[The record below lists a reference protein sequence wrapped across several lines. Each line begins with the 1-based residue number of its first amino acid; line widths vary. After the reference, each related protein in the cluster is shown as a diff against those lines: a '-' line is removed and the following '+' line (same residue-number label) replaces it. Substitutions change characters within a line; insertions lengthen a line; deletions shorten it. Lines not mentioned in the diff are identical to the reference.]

1 MAYTTEQRNQAASS
15 FGTETAPTALER
27 HGELVFEAASKVFT
41 ALCGRT
47 VRFALDRIVPGSP
60 SMLPS
65 FLPGPWVGMAMQAT
79 QGFSGTQVLVWKE
92 ADAVAIAQLILGEE
106 PTPGPG
112 LSSDYLDALSE
123 TANQIS
129 GSVGTALRAVLGK
142 PVAFGAGTV
151 SALAEAEGCLAM
163 FREEAPAPL
172 LCVASLTREG
182 SALGEVALVVS
193 SSLLPVMEKDQSDND
208 ASVAKEGTVSTTSTS
223 VQAPF
228 VPLTGG
234 ERAGSGNG
242 IDMLLEVDLQVSVEL
257 GRTRLQIRDILQ
269 LGPGSIVELDKQAG
283 EAVDILVN
291 DKPIAK
297 GEVIIID
304 EHFGIRLTSITSVA
318 DRIKNL
324 R

>member
-1 MAYTTEQRNQAASS
+1 MALTTDQRNQVASS
-15 FGTETAPTALER
+15 PGTETPSAPPEQYGRLLF
-27 HGELVFEAASKVFT
+27 GAASRVFS
-41 ALCGRT
+41 ALCGRR
-47 VRFALDRIVPGSP
+47 VELALDRVVPGSV
-60 SMLPS
+60 STLPS
-65 FLPGPWVGMAMQAT
+65 LLPGPWLGMTMQAT
-79 QGFSGTQVLVWKE
+79 QGVSGTQVLVWKE

-106 PTPGPG
+106 PTQGPG
-112 LSSDYLDALSE
+112 VSPDRLDALSE
-123 TANQIS
+123 AVNQIS
-129 GSVGTALRAVLGK
+129 GAFGTALRDAMGTS
-142 PVAFGAGTV
+142 VAFEAGTV
-151 SALAEAEGCLAM
+151 SALTDATAYLAV
-163 FREEAPAPL
+163 FHEEAPAPVFY
-172 LCVASLTREG
+172 VASLTREG
-182 SALGEVALVVS
+182 SAPGEVVLVVS
-193 SSLLPVMEKDQSDND
+193 SSLLPGKKKSQLVGDTL
-208 ASVAKEGTVSTTSTS
+208 VVKEGTVSATSAS
-223 VQAPF
+223 VQVPF

-242 IDMLLEVDLQVSVEL
+242 IDMLLDVNLQVSVEL

-304 EHFGIRLTSITSVA
+304 ENFGIRLTSITSVA